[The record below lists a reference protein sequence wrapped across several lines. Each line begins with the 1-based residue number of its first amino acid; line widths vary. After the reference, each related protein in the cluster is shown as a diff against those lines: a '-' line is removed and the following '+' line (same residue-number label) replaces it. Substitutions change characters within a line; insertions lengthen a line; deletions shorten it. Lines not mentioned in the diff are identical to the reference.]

1 MTKPIKIKTSDI
13 AVAAIFLSLI
23 LLFVFVPI
31 NIFGIDIAFIPLIAI
46 FIAADVKGLGMGL
59 FAGCSF
65 GLASLSAAFLRPNP
79 FSPMFYNPLVSVVPR
94 IIIPIAV
101 YFTFKLVK
109 KLMRKAPQE
118 VSTFT
123 ASSASA
129 IAGVLTN
136 TTLVVSMMVAFNF
149 GKTYGGTVIGKAF
162 VLALLGGNFLIEIVS
177 CAIVTPILCVALRL
191 ALKIDRRG
199 KRNAQV
205 PAEALPEKAEN
216 GADISQSIE
225 GSDRI
230 EDEDP
235 ESEKAGEKAPENE
248 E

>member
-101 YFTFKLVK
+101 YFMFKLVK
-109 KLMRKAPQE
+109 KLMHKAPQE
-118 VSTFT
+118 VSTFA

-162 VLALLGGNFLIEIVS
+162 VLALLGGNFLIEIIS

-199 KRNAQV
+199 KRTALST
-205 PAEALPEKAEN
+205 AETAPEKAGI
-216 GADISQSIE
+216 GADTLETIE
-225 GSDRI
+225 GSAEKEGGDPQ
-230 EDEDP
+230 DET
-235 ESEKAGEKAPENE
+235 EGEKAPENE